1 MTRRTGWTVA
11 VLALALTACG
21 SDAAPATSTVSPAEL
36 KAMLLTVDDL
46 EGIDGGW
53 TVKADTSTADL
64 GSLAESPCPDVAL
77 DQQLVARLK
86 PTDGVIF
93 EPGDGSLRG
102 IQQLILTGNAAQ
114 LKLDLDTVF
123 GNVESC
129 VGVQYEVPDSGEKVE
144 YDLVDVGELGDQR
157 SAATITAF
165 EPPEFTTTWRGHTA
179 IVRVGAVVIMLNE
192 FEILKSPDEK
202 PTMTD
207 EMFTSLLTEAVSRLG
222 G

>member
-1 MTRRTGWTVA
+1 M
-11 VLALALTACG
+11 
-21 SDAAPATSTVSPAEL
+21 
-36 KAMLLTVDDL
+36 
-46 EGIDGGW
+46 
-53 TVKADTSTADL
+53 
-64 GSLAESPCPDVAL
+64 
-77 DQQLVARLK
+77 
-86 PTDGVIF
+86 
-93 EPGDGSLRG
+93 
-102 IQQLILTGNAAQ
+102 
-114 LKLDLDTVF
+114 
-123 GNVESC
+123 
-129 VGVQYEVPDSGEKVE
+129 GVQYEVPDSGEKVE